1 MISLP
6 LTNLRASF
14 LVVKSACKISLS
26 VRFHYLKEG
35 KIAKG
40 KIQYFGNRI
49 RIDSHRV
56 MGECNNEEKNN
67 SNQLLKQLIKIS
79 YALVPV
85 DLSLTSLSCF
95 AQMQHT
101 SSRERKM
108 KQKTKSENFTSVLDT
123 GTGNIAAYS

>member
-49 RIDSHRV
+49 DSHTV

-101 SSRERKM
+101 SSRERKT